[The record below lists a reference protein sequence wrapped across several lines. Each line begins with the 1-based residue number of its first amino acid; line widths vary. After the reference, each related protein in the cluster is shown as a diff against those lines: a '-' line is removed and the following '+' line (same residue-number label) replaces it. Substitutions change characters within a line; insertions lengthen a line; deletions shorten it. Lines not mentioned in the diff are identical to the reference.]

1 MDIIFPII
9 GGLIALAIP
18 ILVVIGIVYFIM
30 RLRNNSP
37 MRFFSYRSALRA
49 YFYVVILISVIIGAL
64 SGGSTLL
71 KVGLGEA
78 FGTEFSYGEVYE
90 EDKWR
95 ARDRSDRELELH
107 KSDAPPMTEEEINKQ
122 YPPLEERLV
131 YKVKESVIFGAS
143 LLLIGI
149 ILGLVHLVA
158 RRSIE
163 TETERVDI
171 LRRVYLFA
179 GLLVFAVAS
188 IISLTVAIPETLSYM
203 FIGARPGDE
212 YLSPGEPLSIAII
225 SLPVWILYLYLTLR
239 NIKSSKA
246 EF

>member
-9 GGLIALAIP
+9 AGLIGLAIP
-18 ILVVIGIVYFIM
+18 ILVVVGIVYFIM
-30 RLRNNSP
+30 RLRNNASIK
-37 MRFFSYRSALRA
+37 FFSYRAALRA

-78 FGTEFSYGEVYE
+78 FGAELSYGQVYE

-95 ARDRSDRELELH
+95 ARDRSDRELELL
-107 KSDAPPMTEEEINKQ
+107 KNDAPPMTEEEINKQ
-122 YPPLEERLV
+122 YPSLEERLI
-131 YKVKESVIFGAS
+131 YKVKESLIFGVS
-143 LLLIGI
+143 LLLIGT

-163 TETERVDI
+163 TDEERVDI

-239 NIKSSKA
+239 NIKSSKTEA
-246 EF
+246 

>member
-1 MDIIFPII
+1 
-9 GGLIALAIP
+9 
-18 ILVVIGIVYFIM
+18 
-30 RLRNNSP
+30 
-37 MRFFSYRSALRA
+37 
-49 YFYVVILISVIIGAL
+49 
-64 SGGSTLL
+64 
-71 KVGLGEA
+71 
-78 FGTEFSYGEVYE
+78 
-90 EDKWR
+90 
-95 ARDRSDRELELH
+95 
-107 KSDAPPMTEEEINKQ
+107 MTEEEINKQ
-122 YPPLEERLV
+122 YPSLEERLV
-131 YKVKESVIFGAS
+131 YKVKESMIFGVS

-239 NIKSSKA
+239 NIKSSKTEA
-246 EF
+246 

>member
-1 MDIIFPII
+1 
-9 GGLIALAIP
+9 
-18 ILVVIGIVYFIM
+18 
-30 RLRNNSP
+30 
-37 MRFFSYRSALRA
+37 
-49 YFYVVILISVIIGAL
+49 
-64 SGGSTLL
+64 
-71 KVGLGEA
+71 
-78 FGTEFSYGEVYE
+78 
-90 EDKWR
+90 
-95 ARDRSDRELELH
+95 
-107 KSDAPPMTEEEINKQ
+107 MTEEEINKQ

-246 EF
+246 EV

>member
-1 MDIIFPII
+1 M
-9 GGLIALAIP
+9 
-18 ILVVIGIVYFIM
+18 
-30 RLRNNSP
+30 
-37 MRFFSYRSALRA
+37 
-49 YFYVVILISVIIGAL
+49 
-64 SGGSTLL
+64 
-71 KVGLGEA
+71 GLGEA
-78 FGTEFSYGEVYE
+78 FGAEFSYGQVYE

-95 ARDRSDRELELH
+95 ARDRSDRELELL
-107 KSDAPPMTEEEINKQ
+107 KNDAPPMTEEEINKQ
-122 YPPLEERLV
+122 YPSLEERLV
-131 YKVKESVIFGAS
+131 YKVKESLIFGVS
-143 LLLIGI
+143 LLLIGT

-163 TETERVDI
+163 THAERVDI

-239 NIKSSKA
+239 NIKSSKTEA
-246 EF
+246 

>member
-1 MDIIFPII
+1 M
-9 GGLIALAIP
+9 
-18 ILVVIGIVYFIM
+18 
-30 RLRNNSP
+30 
-37 MRFFSYRSALRA
+37 
-49 YFYVVILISVIIGAL
+49 
-64 SGGSTLL
+64 
-71 KVGLGEA
+71 
-78 FGTEFSYGEVYE
+78 
-90 EDKWR
+90 
-95 ARDRSDRELELH
+95 
-107 KSDAPPMTEEEINKQ
+107 
-122 YPPLEERLV
+122 
-131 YKVKESVIFGAS
+131 IFGVS

-239 NIKSSKA
+239 NIKSSKTEA
-246 EF
+246 

>member
-1 MDIIFPII
+1 
-9 GGLIALAIP
+9 
-18 ILVVIGIVYFIM
+18 
-30 RLRNNSP
+30 
-37 MRFFSYRSALRA
+37 
-49 YFYVVILISVIIGAL
+49 
-64 SGGSTLL
+64 
-71 KVGLGEA
+71 
-78 FGTEFSYGEVYE
+78 
-90 EDKWR
+90 
-95 ARDRSDRELELH
+95 
-107 KSDAPPMTEEEINKQ
+107 MTEEEINKQ
-122 YPPLEERLV
+122 YPSLEERLV
-131 YKVKESVIFGAS
+131 YKVKESMIFGVS

-225 SLPVWILYLYLTLR
+225 SLPVWILYLYLKLR
-239 NIKSSKA
+239 NIKNSKTEA
-246 EF
+246 

>member
-1 MDIIFPII
+1 
-9 GGLIALAIP
+9 
-18 ILVVIGIVYFIM
+18 
-30 RLRNNSP
+30 
-37 MRFFSYRSALRA
+37 
-49 YFYVVILISVIIGAL
+49 
-64 SGGSTLL
+64 
-71 KVGLGEA
+71 
-78 FGTEFSYGEVYE
+78 
-90 EDKWR
+90 
-95 ARDRSDRELELH
+95 
-107 KSDAPPMTEEEINKQ
+107 MTEEEINKQ
-122 YPPLEERLV
+122 YPSLEERLV
-131 YKVKESVIFGAS
+131 YKVKESLIFGVS
-143 LLLIGI
+143 LLLIGT

-163 TETERVDI
+163 THAERVDI

-239 NIKSSKA
+239 NIKSSKTEA
-246 EF
+246 